1 LIVREGGS
9 ASVTRI
15 DDLLAEALRR
25 APAHLADVPPR
36 GRAEAELEEAVRL
49 GLTEAGA
56 PADRVG
62 ARRRYIDGGW
72 SPLPGALD
80 LYMTHA
86 DSDLSWVAELK
97 YAKVDETL
105 WDLIKISCAFDLRQ
119 SVALEGAYL
128 IVAAGK
134 AAWTARGDCS
144 ELFSRRGRTRRP
156 RPHRGQSGCVVLA
169 AAGRTC
175 SSVRVAPPAR
185 DPARAR
191 TGAATRRPE
200 PPLRPRPERRR

>member
-105 WDLIKISCAFDLRQ
+105 WDLIKISCAFDLR
-119 SVALEGAYL
+119 L
-128 IVAAGK
+128 
-134 AAWTARGDCS
+134 
-144 ELFSRRGRTRRP
+144 
-156 RPHRGQSGCVVLA
+156 PHRRCRQGGLDG
-169 AAGRTC
+169 AGRLLGAVFAPRANTTSSTSSRTVRMRGARCCRADVLVRPCRPTC
-175 SSVRVAPPAR
+175 
-185 DPARAR
+185 
-191 TGAATRRPE
+191 T
-200 PPLRPRPERRR
+200 